1 MIKENKVHFI
11 RPQKQKQLLMKVILI
26 RHLNQSIVQLYQT
39 LNNLLGIIFDK
50 EKYMLHYV
58 AL

>member
-39 LNNLLGIIFDK
+39 LNNLLGINFDK

>member
-1 MIKENKVHFI
+1 MIKQNKVPFI
-11 RPQKQKQLLMKVILI
+11 RPQKQKQLLIKVILI

-39 LNNLLGIIFDK
+39 LNNVLGITFYK
-50 EKYMLHYV
+50 EKYMFHYV